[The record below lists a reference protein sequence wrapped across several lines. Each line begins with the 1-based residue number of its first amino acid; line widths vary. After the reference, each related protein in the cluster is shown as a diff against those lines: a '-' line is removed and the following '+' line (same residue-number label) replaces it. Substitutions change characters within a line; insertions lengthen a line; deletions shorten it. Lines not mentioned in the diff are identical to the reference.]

1 MRPPR
6 VRRRAQRRDRGEV
19 ATLCGLRGCLP
30 EPGDE
35 GDQCARPQSG
45 RLVRRRV
52 RKATRQA
59 CRSTTGSRQGS
70 GVPACSVVTASRD
83 GLLAEAHR
91 YVVATQAHLAANIV
105 LNGAQET
112 VDYRGLPHVVFTD
125 PSSRVGWHDRG
136 PSCRRRSRH
145 REGDSAGNGRPSQS
159 RQGGNEASG
168 TCVPHGTREGLL
180 GSPGRFAGWLRP
192 ASLSLGSAGRMPGS
206 CRYWVPRQAKAIT
219 MPMTSSYG
227 CELS

>member
-159 RQGGNEASG
+159 RQGGNQASEPG
-168 TCVPHGTREGLL
+168 CRTAPESVCSGAPA
-180 GSPGRFAGWLRP
+180 GSPGGSGPPHSVWARRAGCPGAVVTGSLARRRP
-192 ASLSLGSAGRMPGS
+192 SRCP
-206 CRYWVPRQAKAIT
+206 
-219 MPMTSSYG
+219 
-227 CELS
+227 